1 MADDGFFG
9 VIDRV
14 LGFEGGYVNDPADP
28 GGETNFGISK
38 RQYPDINIRALTRR
52 EAVEIYFRDYW
63 TPYHLAELPPAI
75 GGKIFDLGVNMG
87 TVTAIRLLQR
97 AAGAGAPGSAFRVD
111 GQIGPMTIAAVKT
124 SPEEKLLEAIRIL
137 AMKRYET
144 LIRQHPAFERFRRGW
159 MRRATA

>member
-1 MADDGFFG
+1 MSDDGFFG
-9 VIDRV
+9 AIDRV
-14 LGFEGGYVNDPADP
+14 LGFEDGYVNDPVDP

-38 RQYPDINIRALTRR
+38 RQYPDLNIRNLTRR

-63 TPYHLAELPPAI
+63 TPYNLAALPPAI

-87 TVTAIRLLQR
+87 SVTAIKLLQR

-111 GQIGPMTIAAVKT
+111 GKIGPMTIAAVAT
-124 SPEEKLLEAIRIL
+124 SPEDKLLERIRVL
-137 AMKRYET
+137 AMKRYEAI
-144 LIRQHPAFERFRRGW
+144 IRSHPAMERFRRGW